1 MYYIVTDSSTDM
13 PQSWVEAQHDFHI
26 VSLSCTIN
34 GVSSV
39 PGTSEVAKKETYRQL
54 RSGVVIKTSA
64 VNTATWEECFQKLL
78 DGSRCPL
85 HYVLQRTVRHLC
97 RRSGRGEGTCAE
109 VPESENHRD

>member
-39 PGTSEVAKKETYRQL
+39 PGTSEVAKKETEAL
-54 RSGVVIKTSA
+54 TSA
-64 VNTATWEECFQKLL
+64 SCADTSNRKDAPRVTMHCMLFT
-78 DGSRCPL
+78 RC
-85 HYVLQRTVRHLC
+85 
-97 RRSGRGEGTCAE
+97 
-109 VPESENHRD
+109 

>member
-39 PGTSEVAKKETYRQL
+39 PGTSEVAKKPANKK
-54 RSGVVIKTSA
+54 SSPK
-64 VNTATWEECFQKLL
+64 WDLL
-78 DGSRCPL
+78 QGNL
-85 HYVLQRTVRHLC
+85 A
-97 RRSGRGEGTCAE
+97 EGGGKE
-109 VPESENHRD
+109 VQHK

>member
-64 VNTATWEECFQKLL
+64 VNTATWVKMSFALRSPA
-78 DGSRCPL
+78 DCPAL
-85 HYVLQRTVRHLC
+85 MPPHRTRRRNL
-97 RRSGRGEGTCAE
+97 RRSTRIRK
-109 VPESENHRD
+109 SS

>member
-78 DGSRCPL
+78 DKMSFALRSPADCPAL
-85 HYVLQRTVRHLC
+85 MPPQRTRRRNL
-97 RRSGRGEGTCAE
+97 RRSTRIRK
-109 VPESENHRD
+109 SS